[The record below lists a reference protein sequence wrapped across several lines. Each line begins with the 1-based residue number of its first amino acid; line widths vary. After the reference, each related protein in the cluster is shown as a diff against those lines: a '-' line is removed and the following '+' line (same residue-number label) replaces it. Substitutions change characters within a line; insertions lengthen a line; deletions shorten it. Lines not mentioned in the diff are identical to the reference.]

1 MKIILSAAE
10 LAKFAESVTPVTSF
24 VDQEK
29 NKDLQ
34 EGEQPS
40 NLTGQMVSDMM
51 KLVGNKFVKE
61 DGPAKVSM
69 VEGNLEIDI
78 KEEFT
83 TEFTE
88 MYFKHVVA
96 TLSPMLA
103 LIKVLSAQQ
112 EDIEAFQAK
121 WFPRP
126 DYNLGATNVF
136 L

>member
-29 NKDLQ
+29 NKDLK
-34 EGEQPS
+34 EDEQPS

-69 VEGNLEIDI
+69 VEGNLEVEI
-78 KEEFT
+78 KEEFI

-126 DYNLGATNVF
+126 DYTLGGTNVF

>member
-69 VEGNLEIDI
+69 VDGNLEIDI

-126 DYNLGATNVF
+126 DYNLGETNVF